1 MKLGSS
7 TTGEGNEYG
16 FFIGFGPGLTLEVL
30 VLRSVPT
37 GVEPEPVNVQFNTE
51 SESVPMEAESKN
63 APIEA

>member
-1 MKLGSS
+1 MKLRSS

-16 FFIGFGPGLTLEVL
+16 FLIGFGPGLTLEVL
-30 VLRSVPT
+30 VMRSVPT